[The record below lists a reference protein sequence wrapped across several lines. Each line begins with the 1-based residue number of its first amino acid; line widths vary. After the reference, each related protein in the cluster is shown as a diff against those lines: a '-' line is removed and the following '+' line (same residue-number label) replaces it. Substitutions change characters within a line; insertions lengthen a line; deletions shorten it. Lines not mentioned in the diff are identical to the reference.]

1 MTVSELLQWQW
12 QGYTRYHQTRT
23 NLLLHLV
30 VVPLF
35 LVGHVGVVVALFQA
49 SWAMALASIGAM
61 VLSVAAQGRG
71 HAMEPVPSVPFTSK
85 LNAVQR
91 IFFEQWVTF
100 PRFVLSGGWARAW
113 RQSSK
118 A

>member
-1 MTVSELLQWQW
+1 MTVAELLQWQW
-12 QGYTRYHQTRT
+12 QGYTRYHQTRA

-35 LVGHVGVVVALFQA
+35 LVGQVGVVLALFQG
-49 SWAMALASIGAM
+49 SWAMALASLGAM
-61 VLSVAAQGRG
+61 GLSVAAQGRG
-71 HAMEPVPSVPFTSK
+71 HAMEPVPSVPFTSRW
-85 LNAVQR
+85 NAVQR
-91 IFFEQWVTF
+91 ILLEQWVTF
-100 PRFVLSGGWARAW
+100 PRFVWSGGWARAW